1 MCDVTRRQVR
11 PCAVDSTWQA
21 PGQLRVALAL
31 WSSPYSL
38 YGKPLWGGE
47 RNKERAGEREQ
58 EREGETHRNRERET
72 ERQRQ
77 TDRQKGR
84 QAERPNMFINSQ
96 TSVTNQNK

>member
-1 MCDVTRRQVR
+1 MVI
-11 PCAVDSTWQA
+11 
-21 PGQLRVALAL
+21 ALQFIWEAL
-31 WSSPYSL
+31 VV
-38 YGKPLWGGE
+38 GGE

-84 QAERPNMFINSQ
+84 QAERPNVFINSQ